1 MEISDIK
8 AYLKIDDEEEDLYL
22 QELIDISL
30 IYIDS
35 MVGEGYKEDTK
46 AVKLANLLQQKLI
59 SDMHENRGTE
69 VAGDT
74 KADRIVV
81 SILDKLSGY
90 ESVTI

>member
-8 AYLKIDDEEEDLYL
+8 AYLKIDDDEENLYL
-22 QELIDISL
+22 QELMDVSL

-59 SDMHENRGTE
+59 ADMHENKGTE
-69 VAGDT
+69 VASDT

-90 ESVTI
+90 ESISL